1 MFLVERVWIIRADEQ
16 LIRVKR
22 YNYNTLYLSCTL
34 ATALREVLRDSPA
47 ERGLRVHVNER
58 GKRSSSISG
67 PTEHRAY

>member
-34 ATALREVLRDSPA
+34 ATALREVLEILPA
-47 ERGLRVHVNER
+47 ERLRR
-58 GKRSSSISG
+58 R
-67 PTEHRAY
+67 PCA